1 METKDNEYQTKLDIT
16 DKIRT
21 KLISNESEHCKVFE
35 ECPQFVVVGAQ
46 SVGKS
51 SVIRRISG
59 ISLPEAVNCCTR
71 VSTLIELRKKT
82 ESYLEVKLIHN
93 EKGIVKKFNT
103 DNSDEI
109 KSFISEAQTIALKE
123 EAGDFSTN
131 YNIIVSVHGPDK
143 PNVTLV
149 DLPGF
154 TNVNDDST
162 EKVETMVKTFI
173 SMPGTLVLHI
183 VKGDQDYN
191 TSLGNDFIRKNV
203 KNKIITV
210 LTHLDKTIS
219 NDDKDI
225 KDFDE
230 RIKDTLSYT
239 KTDTFTILGKH
250 LGSNEDELTE
260 LNKIQIIKKY
270 NDKLK
275 LGIELLKTHIE
286 KKMEEHLVKQ
296 LPKLMEALNLGLKTS
311 NLELTELNSK
321 TPYKILNKSL
331 TNIREQ
337 WKSND
342 INKIK
347 IQLKDILEKCM
358 DNIKLYS
365 VGSIIYD
372 KSSGLTHKF
381 TIDDLVI
388 GNSLY
393 LDDDEELD
401 SFVLHKITNVKQHH
415 HNIYSKNVETKIKYE
430 VTFDNDVKK
439 TFNYDYFEN
448 KLEENSSVWNNER
461 KQSDIIEDIKL
472 LAEEQRGFKNWSHI
486 DPHPIICQY
495 AKQFADSYKNEFL
508 NTYKEIEKVMF
519 QLYKESFDGELECIA
534 VKHIWENFQQE
545 FNKLKIDVENHIDDM
560 YQHNANPNMIFS
572 MNTHYENQIYKDRI
586 QSEDSMATD
595 DGGVIQI
602 YHKVMAYIKTQ
613 RKFITESGCKQILY
627 KMYVQSINVFDTQ
640 LNEGFEKYIDT
651 IEISG
656 DNEKNK
662 LKVITQIQNYQESID
677 LLKTIL

>member
-109 KSFISEAQTIALKE
+109 KSFITEAQTMALKE
-123 EAGDFSTN
+123 ESEEFSTN

-250 LGSNEDELTE
+250 LGSIEDELTE

-286 KKMEEHLVKQ
+286 NKMEEHLINQ

-331 TNIREQ
+331 TNIRKQ

-347 IQLKDILEKCM
+347 IQLKDILEECM
-358 DNIKLYS
+358 DNIKLYR
-365 VGSIIYD
+365 VISIIYD
-372 KSSGLTHKF
+372 DSNNVHKKI
-381 TIDDLVI
+381 TIDDLEI

-393 LDDDEELD
+393 LDDDDKSD
-401 SFVLHKITNVKQHH
+401 SLKIHKIIDIKQHKSS
-415 HNIYSKNVETKIKYE
+415 IYGENEIKYE
-430 VTFDNDVKK
+430 VTFDNNKK
-439 TFNYDYFEN
+439 QNFYYNYSKN

-461 KQSDIIEDIKL
+461 QQSDIIKDIKL
-472 LAEEQRGFKNWSHI
+472 LAEEQRGFKNWGHI

-495 AKQFADSYKNEFL
+495 AKKFADSYKKEFL
-508 NTYKEIEKVMF
+508 NTYEAIEKIML
-519 QLYKESFDGELECIA
+519 QLYTEAFEGELECSA

-545 FNKLKIDVENHIDDM
+545 FNKLNMDVENHIDDM
-560 YQHNANPNMIFS
+560 YQHNANPDMIFS

-586 QSEDSMATD
+586 QSEDSMASD

-627 KMYVQSINVFDTQ
+627 KMYVQSITAFDTQ

-662 LKVITQIQNYQESID
+662 LKVTTQIQNYQESID

>member
-71 VSTLIELRKKT
+71 VSTLIELRKQT
-82 ESYLEVKLIHN
+82 EKYLEVKLIHN

-109 KSFISEAQTIALKE
+109 KSFIAEAQTMALKE
-123 EAGDFSTN
+123 NSEEFSTN

-154 TNVNDDST
+154 TNVNDDAT
-162 EKVETMVKTFI
+162 KKVETMVKTFI

-250 LGSNEDELTE
+250 LGSNEDELIE

-331 TNIREQ
+331 TNIRKQ
-337 WKSND
+337 WDSND

-347 IQLKDILEKCM
+347 IQLKNILEKCM
-358 DNIKLYS
+358 DNIKLYR
-365 VGSIIYD
+365 VVSIIYD
-372 KSSGLTHKF
+372 ESNYIHNTF
-381 TIDDLVI
+381 TIDDLEI
-388 GNSLY
+388 GNSL
-393 LDDDEELD
+393 LLEDDEKSD
-401 SFVLHKITNVKQHH
+401 SLNFHKITDVKK
-415 HNIYSKNVETKIKYE
+415 IKSPEERVIKYE
-430 VTFDNDVKK
+430 VTFDNNITK
-439 TFNYDYFEN
+439 TFYYNYFNN
-448 KLEENSSVWNNER
+448 KLEKNYSVCNNER

-472 LAEEQRGFKNWSHI
+472 LAKEQRGFKNWSHI

-495 AKQFADSYKNEFL
+495 AKKFADSYKNEFL

-519 QLYKESFDGELECIA
+519 QLYKEAFESELECIA
-534 VKHIWENFQQE
+534 VKHIWKNFQQE
-545 FNKLKIDVENHIDDM
+545 FNKLKMDVENHIDDM
-560 YQHNANPNMIFS
+560 YQHNANPDMIFS

-586 QSEDSMATD
+586 QSEESMATD

-662 LKVITQIQNYQESID
+662 LKVTTHIQNYQESID

>member
-93 EKGIVKKFNT
+93 EKGQIKQFNT

-109 KSFISEAQTIALKE
+109 KSFISKAQTIALKE
-123 EAGDFSTN
+123 EAEDFSTN

-286 KKMEEHLVKQ
+286 NKMEEHLVKQ

-331 TNIREQ
+331 TNIRKQ
-337 WKSND
+337 WDSND

-358 DNIKLYS
+358 DNIKNYQ
-365 VGSIIYD
+365 VMSIIYD
-372 KSSGLTHKF
+372 DSNNVDTKF
-381 TIDDLVI
+381 TIDDLEI

-393 LDDDEELD
+393 LEKSNSLQ
-401 SFVLHKITNVKQHH
+401 LHKIIDIKK
-415 HNIYSKNVETKIKYE
+415 HNCTENKIKYV
-430 VTFDNDVKK
+430 VTFDNNKQED
-439 TFNYDYFEN
+439 FYYNYIQN
-448 KLEENSSVWNNER
+448 KLETYSNVRNNESI
-461 KQSDIIEDIKL
+461 KNDMIKDIKS
-472 LAEEQRGFKNWSHI
+472 LAEQQRGFKNWSHI

-495 AKQFADSYKNEFL
+495 AKQFADFYKNKFI

-519 QLYKESFDGELECIA
+519 QLYKEAFEGELECSA

-545 FNKLKIDVENHIDDM
+545 FNKLKMDVENHIDDM
-560 YQHNANPNMIFS
+560 YQYNANPDMIFS

-595 DGGVIQI
+595 DGGIIQI

-627 KMYVQSINVFDTQ
+627 KMYVQSITAFDTQ
-640 LNEGFEKYIDT
+640 LNEGFDKYIDT

-656 DNEKNK
+656 DNETNK
-662 LKVITQIQNYQESID
+662 LKVTTQIQNYQESIN